1 MLQFCLTKKVRELLA
16 FSDDMLSEPTESDAF
31 LGNWYADIVYLE
43 PWHSLLLISEKTY
56 LSFVLLNVR
65 EEHSDML
72 ANGFVNGLEHLL
84 QEEQFAE
91 RSIRLMMTG
100 LDVMNITPAT
110 NEQKLKILH
119 AIGSDYS
126 NRVAEKKGLDNCNIL
141 DIMKAVNRS
150 PHPSLDNQTPIK
162 ATKTLLRNSDTALH

>member
-1 MLQFCLTKKVRELLA
+1 MLQFCLTDRVRDLLA
-16 FSDDMLSEPTESDAF
+16 FSDDMLSEPTNGDAF
-31 LGNWYADIVYLE
+31 LGNWYADVIFLE

-65 EEHSDML
+65 AEHGDML
-72 ANGFVNGLEHLL
+72 ANGFINGLEHLL
-84 QEEQFAE
+84 QTEQFAE
-91 RSIRLMMTG
+91 RSIRLMMGG
-100 LDVMNITPAT
+100 LEVMNIAAA
-110 NEQKLKILH
+110 NNVQKLKILG

-126 NRVAEKKGLDNCNIL
+126 NRVSEKKGLDHCDIR
-141 DIMKAVNRS
+141 DIMKAINRT